1 MNRLSVLIIDD
12 ERLAR
17 EEIKQHLLTYP
28 EIEIAGEAADADEA
42 ETKILQLQ
50 PDLLFLDIQ
59 MPERSG
65 LQLLESLEHVP
76 EVIFTT
82 AYDQYAVK
90 AFELNAL
97 DYLVKPIRRERFA
110 QAMQKTLS
118 RFSAK
123 PGSKPE
129 QTIFIKEGD
138 RYYFVRIKDITLV
151 ESAGNYARL
160 YTDGKKLYLKR
171 SLNQLEKNMDPQF
184 FFRISRTE
192 IINILYIKQVLQQ
205 PKGKLT
211 VILQTGESL
220 EVSSRQSAA
229 FKNRFMIDR

>member
-1 MNRLSVLIIDD
+1 MSQYRVIIIDD

-17 EEIKQHLLTYP
+17 EEIKQHLLDYP
-28 EIEIAGEAADADEA
+28 DLAIAAEAADADDA
-42 ETKILQLQ
+42 ERQITQLQ
-50 PDLLFLDIQ
+50 PDLVFLDIQ

-110 QAMQKTLS
+110 QAMEKARS
-118 RFSAK
+118 RLSAK
-123 PGSKPE
+123 PTAKME
-129 QTIFIKEGD
+129 RTFFIKEGD
-138 RYYFVRIKDITLV
+138 RYHFVKAKDVALV

-160 YTDGKKLYLKR
+160 FVDGKKLYLKR
-171 SLNQLEKNMDPQF
+171 SLNQLEKNLDPGI

-192 IINILYIKQVLQQ
+192 IININYIKQVLQQ

-211 VILQTGESL
+211 VLLQTGES
-220 EVSSRQSAA
+220 
-229 FKNRFMIDR
+229 